1 MQAQKTKNFLQN
13 IKTPFANMIIINE
26 GVVIMEYN
34 KKWGAKGACIQNEF
48 EWYKQ
53 FIISKIKLQASP

>member
-1 MQAQKTKNFLQN
+1 MQVHKAKNFFKN
-13 IKTPFANMIIINE
+13 IKVPFANMIIINE

-48 EWYKQ
+48 E
-53 FIISKIKLQASP
+53 